1 MNREVPVSIFKM
13 RRASDTEQSADR
25 PPAVVQ
31 EHDDPVF
38 ASIEGVTLDRFVSFI
53 ARVSSAEVSALKHDA
68 IAQELGFPA
77 GRYDIIRNAWM
88 LRVYNSPTLARE
100 FGVRL
105 DLARSGG

>member
-1 MNREVPVSIFKM
+1 MSIFRT
-13 RRASDTEQSADR
+13 RRASDTANQADR
-25 PPAVVQ
+25 PPAVVE
-31 EHDDPVF
+31 EHDDPAF
-38 ASIEGVTLDRFVSFI
+38 ASIEGVTLDRFVAFI
-53 ARVSSAEVSALKHDA
+53 ARVSSAEVSALKHDV

-105 DLARSGG
+105 DVARSSQ

>member
-1 MNREVPVSIFKM
+1 V
-13 RRASDTEQSADR
+13 
-25 PPAVVQ
+25 
-31 EHDDPVF
+31 
-38 ASIEGVTLDRFVSFI
+38 
-53 ARVSSAEVSALKHDA
+53 

-105 DLARSGG
+105 DVARSSQ